1 MTQFDQENYL
11 GQGGGGEVDDDLL
24 DEAWEQSLAPAPNN
38 APESERPSTPPVPG
52 PTSVNEPQ

>member
-1 MTQFDQENYL
+1 VTQFDQENYL
-11 GQGGGGEVDDDLL
+11 GHGGGEVDDDLL
-24 DEAWEQSLAPAPNN
+24 DEAWEQSLAPVPNR